1 MCIRDSNI
9 EAKQVRGEYN
19 GVPYTG
25 IVYSATDDTGKVVS
39 PPFKSSR
46 FGKRFGNELL
56 EKQMLMSLKDL
67 KDGKWTPSIQ
77 ADIARALRQAD
88 SRTRFVEL
96 LGQNRI
102 GVVFRENEQGR
113 VYGVTFIDHNR
124 REVFN
129 GSRMGK
135 EFSAN
140 AFNDYFKWLENIPE
154 KERGG
159 HSATELWQHHRYKG
173 GQESALE
180 LAAGILS
187 METNPRDYEEEAFAR
202 RMKKKKK
209 AGRKS
214 RGI

>member
-1 MCIRDSNI
+1 M
-9 EAKQVRGEYN
+9 N
-19 GVPYTG
+19 GG
-25 IVYSATDDTGKVVS
+25 
-39 PPFKSSR
+39 
-46 FGKRFGNELL
+46 
-56 EKQMLMSLKDL
+56 
-67 KDGKWTPSIQ
+67 
-77 ADIARALRQAD
+77 
-88 SRTRFVEL
+88 
-96 LGQNRI
+96 RI
-102 GVVFRENEQGR
+102 
-113 VYGVTFIDHNR
+113 YGVTFIDHDR

-140 AFNDYFKWLENIPE
+140 VFNDYFKWLENIPE

-159 HSATELWQHHRYKG
+159 HSATELRQHHRH
-173 GQESALE
+173 ESSSTLE

-209 AGRKS
+209 TGRK

>member
-1 MCIRDSNI
+1 MDTLHTGGHRPCLAAGGFTETVCGTAGAKNI
-9 EAKQVRGEYN
+9 
-19 GVPYTG
+19 
-25 IVYSATDDTGKVVS
+25 D
-39 PPFKSSR
+39 
-46 FGKRFGNELL
+46 
-56 EKQMLMSLKDL
+56 
-67 KDGKWTPSIQ
+67 
-77 ADIARALRQAD
+77 
-88 SRTRFVEL
+88 
-96 LGQNRI
+96 
-102 GVVFRENEQGR
+102 VVFRENERGR
-113 VYGVTFIDHNR
+113 IYGVTFIDHNR

-140 AFNDYFKWLENIPE
+140 VFNDYFQWLENIPE

-159 HSATELWQHHRYKG
+159 HSATELRQHHRH
-173 GQESALE
+173 ESGSTLE

-209 AGRKS
+209 TGRK

>member
-1 MCIRDSNI
+1 MPCGRRIHGNGLWNCWGKKISMWCS
-9 EAKQVRGEYN
+9 VRMSGD
-19 GVPYTG
+19 VSTVSP
-25 IVYSATDDTGKVVS
+25 SLTDD
-39 PPFKSSR
+39 
-46 FGKRFGNELL
+46 
-56 EKQMLMSLKDL
+56 
-67 KDGKWTPSIQ
+67 
-77 ADIARALRQAD
+77 
-88 SRTRFVEL
+88 
-96 LGQNRI
+96 
-102 GVVFRENEQGR
+102 
-113 VYGVTFIDHNR
+113 R

-140 AFNDYFKWLENIPE
+140 VFNDYFKWLENIPE

-159 HSATELWQHHRYKG
+159 HSATELRQHHRH
-173 GQESALE
+173 ESGSTLE

-209 AGRKS
+209 TGRK